1 MTSTNAAAVPA
12 NSSGFIKGLIIACA
26 LLIPFL
32 FYFSTAQS
40 IVDIWNSSETFAHG
54 YIIAPISLI
63 LIWLRRKSLEQMTPH
78 PYWPALIALLA
89 CGAAWLLADIGEV
102 QVIKQYSFVAMFP
115 LAAVV
120 LLGRRISWAMA
131 FPLFFV
137 LLAVPF
143 GEAFINPLIDF
154 TADFTVLAVQATG
167 IPVLRD
173 GSSFS
178 MPSGNWSVVEACS
191 GVRYLISSFTLG
203 CLYAYLTYRSLKR
216 QLAFVALS
224 IVVPIIANGMRA
236 YMIVMIGH
244 LSGMT
249 LAVGV
254 DHIIYGW
261 LFFGLVMFIMFWI
274 GSFWREDKDAVVT
287 PQEQQQAALESP
299 PVAPAK
305 ILTAAVAVVICIGI
319 WPAYASYVHRASI
332 NPAPV
337 ELSSLHTSWQDT
349 SSFTTWRPHFLPASA
364 ELDKS
369 YQQGPQKVNL
379 LLKYYRNQTRETAL
393 ISSVNIMVPDRD
405 DNWVKTNFSERQEN
419 VANRTLTVRETQL
432 KGPSGPMVVWHW
444 YWLAGRYTA
453 NNYLGKVLQTK
464 EKMLMNGDDGA
475 SIIVYAPFTENPEE
489 ARVALRNFL
498 NANIDAMQA
507 TLSAN
512 KK

>member
-1 MTSTNAAAVPA
+1 MTTSTPA
-12 NSSGFIKGLIIACA
+12 NPPSNFIKGLIITGV

-32 FYFSTAQS
+32 FYLATAES
-40 IVDIWNSSETFAHG
+40 IVSVWNSSETFAHG
-54 YIIAPISLI
+54 YIIAPISLV
-63 LIWLRRKSLEQMTPH
+63 LIWLRRKSLMQMTVQ
-78 PYWPALIALLA
+78 PYWPALLALLA
-89 CGAAWLLADIGEV
+89 CGLAWLLADLGEV

-115 LAAVV
+115 LAVVV
-120 LLGRRISWAMA
+120 LLGRRVSWAMA

-143 GEAFINPLIDF
+143 GEVFIAPLIDF
-154 TADFTVLAVQATG
+154 TADFTILALQATG

-178 MPSGNWSVVEACS
+178 IPSGNWSVVEACS
-191 GVRYLISSFTLG
+191 GVRYLISSLTLG

-244 LSGMT
+244 LSGMQ

-274 GSFWREDKDAVVT
+274 GSFWRENKDDTVSEA
-287 PQEQQQAALESP
+287 ERNQARLDNP
-299 PVAPAK
+299 PVSTGK
-305 ILTAAVAVVICIGI
+305 VLVAAVAVVICIGI
-319 WPAYASYVHRASI
+319 WPAYASYIKRISF
-332 NPAPV
+332 NPAPAQ
-337 ELSSLHTSWQDT
+337 LAGLHIDWQE
-349 SSFTTWRPHFLPASA
+349 SASFTTWRPVFLPASA
-364 ELDKS
+364 ELDKA
-369 YQQGPQKVNL
+369 YQHNGERVNL
-379 LLKYYRNQTRETAL
+379 LLKYYRNQTRDTAL
-393 ISSVNIMVPDRD
+393 ISSVNIMVPDHD
-405 DNWVKTNFSERQEN
+405 DNWTKTNFSVRQES
-419 VANRTLTVRETQL
+419 VANRQIVIRETQL

-444 YWLAGRYTA
+444 YWLANRYTA
-453 NNYLGKVLQTK
+453 NNYVGKLLQTK
-464 EKMLMNGDDGA
+464 EKVLMNGDDGA
-475 SIIVYAPFTENPEE
+475 SIIVYAPFNENPEE
-489 ARVALRNFL
+489 ARTALRDFL
-498 NANIDAMQA
+498 NANLDAVQA